1 MKHEK
6 SSLLK
11 RREKYAFN
19 CRNNKKAWKVAIFGD
34 YISFSKSLE
43 FIRYDKNS
51 YLPDIPKGIEAI
63 FQAHPFPVFQYIT
76 ISPNPVKTGF
86 SAIKS

>member
-1 MKHEK
+1 MKHKK

-19 CRNNKKAWKVAIFGD
+19 CGNNKKAWKVAIFGD

-51 YLPDIPKGIEAI
+51 YLPDIPKGIGAI

-76 ISPNPVKTGF
+76 ISSNPVKTGF
-86 SAIKS
+86 PVIKS